1 MVVSK
6 WTHMH
11 MLVTNVLDGAL
22 KHEDNT
28 CIALF
33 NMYIYRERLTAVCKV
48 ETDIIARI
56 AARLVFNVMM

>member
-1 MVVSK
+1 MPYQASEDPV
-6 WTHMH
+6 
-11 MLVTNVLDGAL
+11 L

-33 NMYIYRERLTAVCKV
+33 NMYIYRERLTAVYKA

-56 AARLVFNVMM
+56 AASLVFNVMM